1 MESCLYNIITIMSLT
16 IIHII
21 IYVYSITHSLCLRQL
36 PARRSSTNSTYDV
49 NSQLEALGL
58 VFSMREGFFDNI
70 FIKCEFNFIWNKTLD
85 ELHCESLSPV
95 RFVSKS
101 ISPRF
106 NMIYTLYEICLYP
119 IWSNIIISKKSI
131 RSGK

>member
-119 IWSNIIISKKSI
+119 I
-131 RSGK
+131 